1 MAPRRR
7 LGLLGPAIVFIG
19 LAVGGVG
26 VWYMIHARPVP
37 GDVVDTVKVDGG
49 GEIVV
54 RAESGGERAFVEARA
69 HGETMWQTMIP
80 HYPGKTGE
88 SGVAWSATAMTV
100 RCIRGDRAEIFAFA
114 MSDGR
119 KLGGMVLAPN
129 HGPIAKQADGPLT
142 VTDHV
147 RSYEIVSGPDWHQL
161 VGIDLASGRG
171 LWRVELG
178 PTPIHDAGVDS
189 GKVWI
194 EQGTHRRQF
203 QVFNGMEVMVT
214 PPPTSSSIPSP

>member
-1 MAPRRR
+1 M
-7 LGLLGPAIVFIG
+7 LGPAIVLIG

-26 VWYMIHARPVP
+26 VWYMVHAHPEA
-37 GDVVDTVKVDGG
+37 GDVLDTVKVDGG

-54 RAESGGERAFVEARA
+54 RAEVGGDRAFVEARA
-69 HGETMWQTMIP
+69 GGETMWQAMIP
-80 HYPGKTGE
+80 PYPGKTGR

-100 RCIRGDRAEIFAFA
+100 RCVRAEHAEIFAFS
-114 MSDGR
+114 MTDGR

-129 HGPIAKQADGPLT
+129 HGPIAQSAEGPLT

-147 RSYEIVSGPDWHQL
+147 RSYEIVSGSDWHQL

-178 PTPIHDAGVDS
+178 ATPIHEAGLDA
-189 GKVWI
+189 GKVWV
-194 EQGTHRRQF
+194 EQGTKRRQF
-203 QVFNGMEVMVT
+203 QVFNGIEIK
-214 PPPTSSSIPSP
+214 PPPPRGSPPTFLGLPTP